1 MGKLSYWER
10 RQLKVKARQ
19 LDNSARLE
27 RVMQAELVKTYHD
40 IAKEASMWV
49 DRYAKNQGVNS
60 EQAMKSLQGIKTKHW
75 QMTLEQFEA
84 KAKQGGYETE
94 LNNEYYRSR
103 IARLSALEEQIRR
116 LTKGL
121 ARKHAA
127 TMRTALSKQYDDT
140 YMRTTYNIQAQQGA
154 FTADFAQFN
163 ETQLE
168 MIVSSPWT
176 KDGKDFSKRI
186 WQNYQ
191 QELPS
196 YLMDS
201 LFRATVMGWGP
212 QKVGQM
218 MHAQFQDVQRNRVH
232 NLVTSE
238 MGHIAEE
245 ATAKSYEESDIDE
258 YEYMATLESHTCT
271 ICGHLDGKRF
281 KMSERQV
288 GVNYP
293 LIHARCRCTTVP
305 FIADLPDV
313 GERWMRDPET
323 GKGRLIKNVKFD
335 EWKRQYV
342 DKDTQTIW
350 NTHDIRKL
358 TTDAPIRQLREMSK
372 EQIVSLIDE
381 VKRPRPDIMQDV
393 YHGAYRQN
401 MLDRATKLGYD
412 ALPTSISQADAKQI
426 PDKAKIYRYT
436 DRKQQ
441 FLYGALEYSTTNNS
455 LNGRGIYFGT
465 DYEYARDKYGGG
477 NSELVTAVMSSDAII
492 VEQLVFQAEVQQ
504 IMKRF
509 DIDTYPDATIG
520 EMLFDIIGMQ
530 LGIDGWYNSNGDKY
544 VVLNRGKLGVI
555 NESK

>member
-1 MGKLSYWER
+1 MAKFSYWER

-19 LDNSARLE
+19 LDNTAKLE
-27 RVMQAELVKTYHD
+27 RSMQTELVKTYHD

-75 QMTLEQFEA
+75 QMTLKQFEA

-94 LNNEYYRSR
+94 LSNEYYRSR
-103 IARLSALEEQIRR
+103 IARLSALEEQMRQ

-121 ARKHAA
+121 ARKHTA
-127 TMRTALSKQYDDT
+127 TMWTALSKQYDDT
-140 YMRTTYNIQAQQGA
+140 YMRTTYNTQAQQGA
-154 FTADFAQFN
+154 FTADFAQIN
-163 ETQLE
+163 GTQLE
-168 MIVSSPWT
+168 MIVSNPWT

-245 ATAKSYEESDIDE
+245 ATAKSYEES
-258 YEYMATLESHTCT
+258 HTCT
-271 ICGHLDGKRF
+271 ICGHLDGQRF
-281 KMSERQV
+281 KISEREA

-323 GKGRLIKNVKFD
+323 GKGKLIKNVQFD

-342 DKDTQTIW
+342 GKDNQTIW
-350 NTHDIRKL
+350 NTHDESSL
-358 TTDAPIRQLREMSK
+358 LMHQL
-372 EQIVSLIDE
+372 
-381 VKRPRPDIMQDV
+381 
-393 YHGAYRQN
+393 
-401 MLDRATKLGYD
+401 
-412 ALPTSISQADAKQI
+412 
-426 PDKAKIYRYT
+426 
-436 DRKQQ
+436 
-441 FLYGALEYSTTNNS
+441 
-455 LNGRGIYFGT
+455 
-465 DYEYARDKYGGG
+465 
-477 NSELVTAVMSSDAII
+477 
-492 VEQLVFQAEVQQ
+492 
-504 IMKRF
+504 
-509 DIDTYPDATIG
+509 
-520 EMLFDIIGMQ
+520 
-530 LGIDGWYNSNGDKY
+530 SNY
-544 VVLNRGKLGVI
+544 VR
-555 NESK
+555 